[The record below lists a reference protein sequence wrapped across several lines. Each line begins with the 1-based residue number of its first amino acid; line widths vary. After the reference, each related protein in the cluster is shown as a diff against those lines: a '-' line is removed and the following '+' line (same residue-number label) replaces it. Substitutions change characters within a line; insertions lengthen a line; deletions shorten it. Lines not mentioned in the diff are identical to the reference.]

1 MHISLYCYRANVAS
15 VYDGDTC
22 KVDIDLGLGIWK
34 KNETLRLHRINTPEM
49 RGEEREAG
57 IISRDFLRSII
68 LGREVLLQTIL
79 DKKGKYGRYLAEL
92 WVMDASGSWQN
103 VNDMM
108 IQTGHAIYYGNSVKA
123 VAFDVNEI
131 V

>member
-1 MHISLYCYRANVAS
+1 MHISLYCYRANVVS

-34 KNETLRLHRINTPEM
+34 KKETLRFNRINAPEL
-49 RGEEREAG
+49 RGDEREEG
-57 IISRDFLRSII
+57 LLSRDYLRSII
-68 LGREVLLQTIL
+68 ADREILLQTIR

-92 WVMDASGSWQN
+92 WVLDASGRWQN

-108 IQTGHAIYYGNSVKA
+108 IQSGHASYYANKVKA
-123 VAFDVNEI
+123 VAYDVNEI
-131 V
+131 A